1 MTDALPSRLALVLDV
16 PVDDLDPVLEAARLA
31 GHVDRVGP
39 LGAEPRGPGPVLAR
53 EVHWGGRTQRAAVRA
68 LTDDADG
75 APLVRV
81 EAVVAADGWS
91 GGIARQASLVRG
103 IAEAL
108 PGRVRSLR
116 DGSARR
122 DRPLAWL
129 DRAVAGD
136 LTPEDVVEVVVAGA
150 DADGGTAAGAGAAVV
165 WVHTHGAARFGVPD
179 LELYGLA
186 PTQVEDG
193 VALVRSV
200 LARLLVAGLG
210 APLEDRGRAL
220 RLVPVLQVWPHLPL
234 GWPGVGR
241 GGRDRGPGLDGPRAT
256 LSVLHRPRLGR
267 HRLDVDGVVAALGPS
282 DGTRGRRRRGPAP
295 RR

>member
-1 MTDALPSRLALVLDV
+1 MTDALPSRLALVLDA
-16 PVDDLDPVLEAARLA
+16 PLDDLDPVLQQARLA
-31 GHVDRVGP
+31 GHLDRVGP

-68 LTDDADG
+68 LADDEDG
-75 APLVRV
+75 APLLRV

-91 GGIARQASLVRG
+91 GGIARQAALVRG
-103 IAEAL
+103 IAAAL

-122 DRPLAWL
+122 DRPLDWL
-129 DRAVAGD
+129 DRAVAGG
-136 LTPEDVVEVVVAGA
+136 LAPEDVVEVVVAGGGGGA
-150 DADGGTAAGAGAAVV
+150 DAGAAVA

-186 PTQVEDG
+186 PVQVEDG

-210 APLEDRGRAL
+210 APLEDRGRSL

-256 LSVLHRPRLGR
+256 LSVLHAPRLGR
-267 HRLDVDGVVAALGPS
+267 HRLDVDGVIARLGPS
-282 DGTRGRRRRGPAP
+282 DGPAGRRRLGPAG